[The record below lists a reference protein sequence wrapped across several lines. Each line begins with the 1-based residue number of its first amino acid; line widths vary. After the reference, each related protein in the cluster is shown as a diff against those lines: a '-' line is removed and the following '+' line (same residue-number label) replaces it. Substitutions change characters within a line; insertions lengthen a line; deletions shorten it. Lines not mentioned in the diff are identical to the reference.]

1 MDLLK
6 KIGTAFRG
14 GSREVLEGVVDAN
27 SIRILTQE
35 IHDADITV
43 QSAKQNLCNVSA
55 ERIRLERESERLTQ
69 TLEEKEIQAVAAL
82 KDGNNKQAEKIAQW
96 IADNEAI
103 SADLCKKHEQLEVH
117 EADLKQGLLT
127 VINQIEH
134 YRRELRM
141 VRATESAQS
150 AVKKISSQEN
160 KFPKQLA
167 DVKSSL
173 VRIREK
179 QQNFSDKLAAA
190 KSIESE
196 LSGYVLGDQ
205 LCDKK
210 QMGSPDMAATVLKRL
225 GDKAA
230 DDLKE

>member
-35 IHDADITV
+35 IHDADMTV

-69 TLEEKEIQAVAAL
+69 TLEEKELQAIVAI
-82 KDGNNKQAEKIAQW
+82 KDGNNEQAERIAQW
-96 IADNEAI
+96 IADTEVI
-103 SADLCKKHEQLEVH
+103 SADLHEKHNQLKLH
-117 EADLKQGLLT
+117 EADLKQGLRT
-127 VINQIEH
+127 IVNQIEH

-141 VRATESAQS
+141 VQATESAQS
-150 AVKKISSQEN
+150 AVKKINSQEN

-173 VRIREK
+173 VRIREN
-179 QQNFSDKLAAA
+179 QQNFSDKLTAANN
-190 KSIESE
+190 IESE
-196 LSGYVLGDQ
+196 LSGYLLGDR

-210 QMGSPDMAATVLKRL
+210 QMGSPDMASTVLKRL
-225 GDKAA
+225 RDKAT